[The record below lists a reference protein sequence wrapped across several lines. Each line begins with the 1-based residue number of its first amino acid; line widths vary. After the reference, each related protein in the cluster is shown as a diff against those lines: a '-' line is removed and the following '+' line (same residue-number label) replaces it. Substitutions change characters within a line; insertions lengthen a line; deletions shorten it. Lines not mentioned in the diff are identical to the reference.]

1 MRFDN
6 DTLKNRYQ
14 TCRSYLEKDVRHCR
28 DRLKESLKTSHVIM
42 NHPDVTA

>member
-1 MRFDN
+1 MRFDT

-28 DRLKESLKTSHVIM
+28 DRLKRNLKMCPVIM